1 MHSKNNNNYKINKI
15 KEKMKKIAF
24 LFMAMMTM
32 TFASCNSKNGETPA
46 NGTDSLA
53 GAGADTTV
61 VVADSLVETAA
72 DTVVVAE

>member
-1 MHSKNNNNYKINKI
+1 
-15 KEKMKKIAF
+15 MKKIAF
-24 LFMAMMTM
+24 LFVAMMAM
-32 TFASCNSKNGETPA
+32 TFASCGNGTSKCDTTA

-53 GAGADTTV
+53 VAGADTTV